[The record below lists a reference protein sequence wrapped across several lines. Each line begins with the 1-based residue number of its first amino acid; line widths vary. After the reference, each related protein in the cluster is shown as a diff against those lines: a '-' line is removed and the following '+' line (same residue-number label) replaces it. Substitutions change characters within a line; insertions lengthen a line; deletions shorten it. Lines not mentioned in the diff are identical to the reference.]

1 MNEKKRTWIFLVVGT
16 ALLLIFTLLVCL
28 VSCEKTPVLKVGI
41 CFRNSQEN
49 AESCTVLQQTL
60 VSAGYQVI
68 VVDAKDDPAV
78 QAQQLAA
85 FVEQEVDVLVIE
97 PAGEAEQLA
106 LQAKQANVPAV
117 FIGYEA
123 PDSALNSWEKLAY
136 VGCQADRHGILQGNI
151 LMNNADK
158 GDINGDGVI
167 SYLIITGPEGD
178 IRAKQ
183 QAEGCVS
190 ALEQTGLTG
199 TAIGV
204 EWGAWS
210 KERSREVCAQALSRY
225 GKDIE
230 VIFCADDTL
239 AAGALEAIQAGGWQ
253 AGSDYYLLGI
263 GGTSQAV
270 EAVRD
275 GLMTGTV
282 SENWTGKAEKVLELI
297 RKFCNGEAVE
307 KMNYVNC
314 SPVHRDNVQQYLPK

>member
-1 MNEKKRTWIFLVVGT
+1 MNEKKRALTFLAVAA
-16 ALLLIFTLLVCL
+16 ALLLLFTLLVCL
-28 VSCEKTPVLKVGI
+28 VNSRASVQTVGI
-41 CFRNSQEN
+41 CFRNTQEN
-49 AESCTVLQQTL
+49 EEHCALLRQTL
-60 VSAGYQVI
+60 ANAGYAVI
-68 VVDAKDDPAV
+68 VADANNDPAA
-78 QAQQLAA
+78 QSQQLAS
-85 FVEQEVDVLVIE
+85 FVEQEVDALVIE
-97 PAGEAEQLA
+97 PAGDAQQLA
-106 LQAKQANVPAV
+106 LQAKQANIPAV

-123 PDSALNSWEKLAY
+123 PNAALDSWEKLAY
-136 VGCQADRHGILQGNI
+136 VGCQAQQHGILQGSI

-178 IRAKQ
+178 LRAEQ

-190 ALEQTGLTG
+190 ALAQTGLTG
-199 TAIGV
+199 SAIGV

-210 KERSREVCAQALSRY
+210 KDRSREVCAQALSHY

-239 AAGALEAIQAGGWQ
+239 AAGALEAIENGGWQ
-253 AGSDYYLLGI
+253 AGTDYYLLGI

-270 EAVRD
+270 GAVRD

-297 RKFCNGEAVE
+297 RKFCNEEAVE
-307 KMNYVNC
+307 KLNYVNC
-314 SPVHRDNVQQYLPK
+314 TTVHRENVQQYLPK